1 MFRATIDKMAA
12 KKNQS
17 IILTETNSKISLQ
30 HDYLA
35 AASAEEKNAMAL
47 AKLGSM
53 YEKGIGVFTNHVNA
67 YMWYFIA
74 EHKGNEQ
81 AGFDRER
88 MTNKMAPTQVDK
100 AEAMA
105 RRCLPDEGLY
115 RT

>member
-1 MFRATIDKMAA
+1 MTTK
-12 KKNQS
+12 QS
-17 IILTETNSKISLQ
+17 QCGSLAETNSGVFSQ
-30 HDYLA
+30 HNNMA
-35 AASAEEKNAMAL
+35 NPSAEEKNAMAL

-88 MTNKMAPTQVDK
+88 MTNKMTPTQVDK
-100 AEAMA
+100 AQAMA
-105 RRCLPDEGLY
+105 RQCLPDEGLY